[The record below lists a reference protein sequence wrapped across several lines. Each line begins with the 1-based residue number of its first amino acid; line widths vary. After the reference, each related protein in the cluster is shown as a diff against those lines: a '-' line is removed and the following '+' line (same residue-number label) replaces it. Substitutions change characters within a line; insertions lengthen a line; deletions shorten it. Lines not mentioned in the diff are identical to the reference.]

1 MRVNQQL
8 LVIGLVLT
16 LAIGLSSCDRSR
28 GVEAA
33 RDDRLA
39 AVSQSEQDFMM
50 KATQANL
57 AEVEVAKIALQK
69 SGDVEVKDYANMIKS
84 DHTKALDDLA
94 DLMKDKNVPQ
104 PNAVATDTQ
113 QDINRM
119 DNLTGGEFD
128 REFINMMVTD
138 HKKAI
143 ELFRDQQSSAQNRDV
158 TKYVDDVLPKL
169 EMHLDKAQRLQTK
182 LFNVPP
188 KSQSPTTR

>member
-1 MRVNQQL
+1 MRVKEQL
-8 LVIGLVLT
+8 LVMGLVLT
-16 LAIGLSSCDRSR
+16 FAIGLTSCDRGR

-33 RDDRLA
+33 RDDRPA

-57 AEVEVAKIALQK
+57 AEVDVARIALQK
-69 SGDVEVKDYANMIKS
+69 SGNVEVKDYANMIKS
-84 DHTKALDDLA
+84 DHINALEDLA

-104 PNAVATDTQ
+104 PKAVATDTQ

-138 HKKAI
+138 HQKAI

-158 TKYVDDVLPKL
+158 KKYVDDVLPKL